1 MSLSSFVHW
10 DTRLCKKQ
18 GFFII
23 ISLFFSSRFF
33 CFPKALTLLSV
44 CISLHFFSSFFPMLP
59 SHILSLS
66 LSLWSSSFHI
76 LSLFLIVTFSV
87 SLPPTSS
94 SHPSLNLSLTLS
106 PFSSRSASL
115 CIKEL
120 LVASVAVFLF
130 QTSRLQPTLHFPCE
144 NFMSQTFKSQ
154 RGVLKSVQ
162 CCTTLAPPEEDSAWF
177 SL

>member
-1 MSLSSFVHW
+1 MLPQSPHPPLCLYFV
-10 DTRLCKKQ
+10 T
-18 GFFII
+18 FFLI
-23 ISLFFSSRFF
+23 FFSNAAISYSVSVS
-33 CFPKALTLLSV
+33 FPLVFLLSHP
-44 CISLHFFSSFFPMLP
+44 LPFSNC
-59 SHILSLS
+59 HIFCLTS
-66 LSLWSSSFHI
+66 
-76 LSLFLIVTFSV
+76 
-87 SLPPTSS
+87 PPSS